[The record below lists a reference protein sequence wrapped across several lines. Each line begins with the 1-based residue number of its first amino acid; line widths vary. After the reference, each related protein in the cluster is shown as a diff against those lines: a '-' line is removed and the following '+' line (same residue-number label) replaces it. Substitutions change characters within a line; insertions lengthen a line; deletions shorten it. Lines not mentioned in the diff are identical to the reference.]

1 MPVYVKRADYDLPF
15 FRLSIKAHLRCHS
28 CGCLLAYVSTRCGA
42 ILVVPSIWTFL
53 NSLWFSSKIVFVEFI
68 NKLGLCFAQ
77 PSTAN
82 YSIAYV
88 QARFYWNRGCQ
99 EKLT

>member
-1 MPVYVKRADYDLPF
+1 MSAANKKTCLKNKAGF

-53 NSLWFSSKIVFVEFI
+53 NSLWFSSEIVFVEFI
-68 NKLGLCFAQ
+68 NKLKSRPLGRL
-77 PSTAN
+77 
-82 YSIAYV
+82 
-88 QARFYWNRGCQ
+88 
-99 EKLT
+99 